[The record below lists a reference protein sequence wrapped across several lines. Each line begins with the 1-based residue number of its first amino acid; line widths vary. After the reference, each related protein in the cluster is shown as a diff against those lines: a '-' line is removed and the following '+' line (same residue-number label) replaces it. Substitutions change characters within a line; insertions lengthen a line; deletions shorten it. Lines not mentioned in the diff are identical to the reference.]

1 MEIPKQLLSGLLAE
15 IRMGGYAAILGSNYI
30 IAYGIDKDGKFILG
44 DFIYFK
50 QIGKKLRYVNTS
62 SLREQNPRL
71 RDYLFSE
78 VTSLINEI
86 ISVINPTPDFYD
98 LTENNPQMAKEFE
111 AELSRR
117 VINALETLGEQE

>member
-1 MEIPKQLLSGLLAE
+1 MKIPKQLLSGLLTQ
-15 IRMGGYAAILGSNYI
+15 IKMGGYAAILGNNYI
-30 IAYGIDKDGKFILG
+30 IAYGIDKDRKFILG

-50 QIGKKLRYVNTS
+50 QIGKELRYVNTS

-71 RDYLFSE
+71 RDHIIKE

-86 ISVINPTPDFYD
+86 IPVINPTPDFYD
-98 LTENNPQMAKEFE
+98 LTENNPQMAKELE

-117 VINALETLGEQE
+117 VINDLETLGE